1 MKHETEEEE
10 RDTREN
16 DLEIIDMQMV
26 FVKIKMDKVIQRE
39 HGS

>member
-1 MKHETEEEE
+1 MKYETEEEE
-10 RDTREN
+10 RDIREN

-39 HGS
+39 YGL